1 MKIYLL
7 LLSMIGLYACHKE
20 DHTAPP
26 DYPEEMRQLVIN
38 ISHYAKKRIP
48 HFIVI
53 PQNGVR
59 LVSTELEPH
68 GTPHIDYLSAID
80 GNGQEDLWYGFH
92 HDDEETPAH
101 ETSYLQSF
109 LTILTEGEKTIL
121 VTDYCSTPSKIE
133 RAYALNE
140 EAGYLSF
147 VATQRALN
155 NIPHLPSPIHR
166 ENNMEVSTLSQAQN
180 FLYLINPASFSS
192 KEAFIHAITSTNYDL
207 LIMDLFLGEEAF
219 TAQEI
224 AQLRAKANG
233 GKRLVLCYL
242 SIGEAEEYR
251 YYWKANWLTSP
262 PAWLGEE
269 NPNWPGNY
277 LVRYWDPKWQKIL
290 YGSDQAY
297 LDKIIK
303 AHFDGVYLDLI
314 DAFEY
319 YEAATQP

>member
-1 MKIYLL
+1 MDTPI
-7 LLSMIGLYACHKE
+7 
-20 DHTAPP
+20 
-26 DYPEEMRQLVIN
+26 DYPEEMRQLVIH
-38 ISHYAKKRIP
+38 ISHYAKHKIP

-59 LVSTELEPH
+59 LVSAGLEP
-68 GTPHIDYLSAID
+68 GETPHAQYLSAID

-92 HDDEETPAH
+92 NDDEETPAE
-101 ETSYLQSF
+101 ETRYIQHF
-109 LTILTEGEKTIL
+109 LDLSSEAGKTIL
-121 VTDYCSTPSKIE
+121 VTDYCFTPSKIE
-133 RAYALNE
+133 HAYTLNE

-166 ENNMEVSTLSQAQN
+166 ENDAVVTTLPQAKN
-180 FLYLINPASFSS
+180 FLYLINPVSFSS

-242 SIGEAEEYR
+242 SIGEAEDYR
-251 YYWKANWLTSP
+251 YYWRTNWVSSP
-262 PAWLGEE
+262 PQWLGRE

-277 LVRYWDPKWQKIL
+277 LVTYWDPEWQKIL
-290 YGSDQAY
+290 YGSEQAY
-297 LDKIIK
+297 LDRIIK
-303 AHFDGVYLDLI
+303 ARFDGVYLDLI
-314 DAFEY
+314 SAFEY
-319 YEAATQP
+319 YEEATQP